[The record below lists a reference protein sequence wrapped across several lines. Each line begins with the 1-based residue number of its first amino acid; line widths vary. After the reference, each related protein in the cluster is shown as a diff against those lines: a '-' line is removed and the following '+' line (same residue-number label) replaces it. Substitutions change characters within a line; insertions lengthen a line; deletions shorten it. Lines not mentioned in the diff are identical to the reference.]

1 MKRFLRLVAL
11 GALAAYPALAQQTG
25 SIVGKVTSPDGGA
38 LPGVTIQ
45 AEADVLP
52 RPQLATSASDGGYR
66 FLVLPPGRYRL
77 TYSLDGM
84 ASEAREV
91 VVRLDSTTTAS
102 VAMAPT
108 AIEESIQVIGETL
121 FVDPSSAEIKTSIG
135 NEVIEALP
143 VGQEYRD
150 LQKLIPGV
158 QYTESLIRGPSAGGS
173 GQDNVYLFDGV
184 NVSLPLFGTLSAEP
198 SSHDI
203 DQVSIIKGGA
213 KAIDFNRSAGFT
225 INSLSKS
232 GTNELH
238 GTVGYQ
244 VQPDSFT
251 ASSKDPNALAD
262 EKKDWTTVSLGGPI
276 LKDSLFFYASYYR
289 PTISRDNGSNV
300 YGSIPDFDS
309 TRDELFGRLSFQPT
323 GNILINGS
331 YRDSDREDNH
341 ASVGAFE
348 AATAGVGEDASL
360 QIAILEGTWTISGNS
375 FASFK
380 YTNFENKTGG
390 VPDLLFGFS
399 PAGDGS
405 VPLNIGDLANQG
417 RLTVPVLRSGE
428 TAYNAFVTPFIQQYG
443 YLDGGVL
450 VGSGVVGGAS
460 EINRQDFYRES
471 YQVGYDWLFGT
482 NVNHE
487 LHVGYQWYKDEEDL
501 DRRSNGWGNINIPG
515 GRITSSGQPVYF
527 QAQLL
532 QTGVTG
538 LGVQVPNIHS
548 EFESQSVEVDDVLLG
563 TTGTLQRRP
572 APRTTRSMVR
582 ACAAAP
588 ARRRASSSA

>member
-251 ASSKDPNALAD
+251 ASSKDRMR
-262 EKKDWTTVSLGGPI
+262 S
-276 LKDSLFFYASYYR
+276 
-289 PTISRDNGSNV
+289 PTR
-300 YGSIPDFDS
+300 
-309 TRDELFGRLSFQPT
+309 R
-323 GNILINGS
+323 
-331 YRDSDREDNH
+331 
-341 ASVGAFE
+341 
-348 AATAGVGEDASL
+348 
-360 QIAILEGTWTISGNS
+360 
-375 FASFK
+375 
-380 YTNFENKTGG
+380 KTG
-390 VPDLLFGFS
+390 
-399 PAGDGS
+399 
-405 VPLNIGDLANQG
+405 
-417 RLTVPVLRSGE
+417 
-428 TAYNAFVTPFIQQYG
+428 
-443 YLDGGVL
+443 
-450 VGSGVVGGAS
+450 
-460 EINRQDFYRES
+460 
-471 YQVGYDWLFGT
+471 
-482 NVNHE
+482 
-487 LHVGYQWYKDEEDL
+487 
-501 DRRSNGWGNINIPG
+501 RR
-515 GRITSSGQPVYF
+515 
-527 QAQLL
+527 
-532 QTGVTG
+532 
-538 LGVQVPNIHS
+538 
-548 EFESQSVEVDDVLLG
+548 
-563 TTGTLQRRP
+563 
-572 APRTTRSMVR
+572 
-582 ACAAAP
+582 
-588 ARRRASSSA
+588 